1 MSSEIKEKTI
11 GRETGSDQVSMN
23 GHDVSNKGRLDVLKT
38 YKLYIDGK
46 FPRTESGRYFK
57 LNDNSGKT
65 IASICR
71 ASRKDFRD
79 AVVSSRKAQADWA
92 KRSAYNR
99 GQILYRI
106 AETLEGR
113 KVQFMSDLV
122 VAGATEEEATSEVN
136 AAIDRCIYYAGWSDK
151 YQQVFSSVNPTEG
164 SYFNFSYPEP
174 TGIVSAFAPEQ
185 SGLLGVLSIVLPV
198 IIGGNTCIILASQ
211 NHSVTAIDL
220 AEVFHASDVPGGV
233 INILTGYRNELLSHF
248 SSHMD
253 VNAVIYTAAD
263 ISEIKTLQTNSAL
276 NVKRA
281 LIWNHF
287 NWMDS
292 SSQNPYLIMDLQEI
306 KTTWHPVGI

>member
-1 MSSEIKEKTI
+1 MNPSETKTKVEVS
-11 GRETGSDQVSMN
+11 GNGKMENGSYKKD
-23 GHDVSNKGRLDVLKT
+23 GKRLDVLKT

-57 LNDNSGKT
+57 LNDSSGKI

-71 ASRKDFRD
+71 SSRKDFRD
-79 AVVSSRKAQADWA
+79 AVVSSRKAQGDWA
-92 KRSAYNR
+92 KRSAYNK

-122 VAGATEEEATSEVN
+122 LAGATEEEATVEVN
-136 AAIDRCIYYAGWSDK
+136 SAIDRCVYYAGWSDK

-164 SYFNFSYPEP
+164 NYFNFSFPEP
-174 TGIVSAFAPEQ
+174 TGVVAAFAPEQ
-185 SGLLGVLSIVLPV
+185 YGLLGLVSVILPV
-198 IIGGNTCIILASQ
+198 IIGGNSIIILAAQ
-211 NHSVTAIDL
+211 NHSVTAIDF
-220 AEVFHASDVPGGV
+220 AEVLHASDVPGGV
-233 INILTGYRNELLSHF
+233 INILTGYRSELIAHF

-253 VNAVIYTAAD
+253 VNAVIYTADDMA
-263 ISEIKTLQTNSAL
+263 EIKTLQTNSAL

-281 LIWNHF
+281 LLWNHSD
-287 NWMDS
+287 WKDS
-292 SSQNPYLIMDLQEI
+292 SSQNPYLIMDVQEI

>member
-1 MSSEIKEKTI
+1 MNSTETKTKVEVSGNGKMEGSSLKKD
-11 GRETGSDQVSMN
+11 G
-23 GHDVSNKGRLDVLKT
+23 KRLDVLKT

-57 LNDNSGKT
+57 LNDNTGKT

-79 AVVSSRKAQADWA
+79 AVVSSRKSQPDWA
-92 KRSAYNR
+92 KKSAYNH

-122 VAGATEEEATSEVN
+122 LSGSTEEEATTEVN
-136 AAIDRCIYYAGWSDK
+136 AAIDRCVYYAGWSDK
-151 YQQVFSSVNPTEG
+151 YQQVFSSVNPAEG

-174 TGIVSAFAPEQ
+174 TGIVTAFAPEQ
-185 SGLLGVLSIVLPV
+185 FGLLGLVSVILPV
-198 IIGGNTCIILASQ
+198 IIGGNTCIILAAQ
-211 NHSVTAIDL
+211 NHSVTAIDF
-220 AEVFHASDVPGGV
+220 AEVLHASDIPGGV
-233 INILTGYRNELLSHF
+233 INILTGYRNELLTHF

-253 VNAVIYTAAD
+253 VNAVVFTGNDTA
-263 ISEIKTLQTNSAL
+263 EIKTIQTNSAS

-281 LIWNHF
+281 LIWNNL
-287 NWMDS
+287 NWAEA

>member
-1 MSSEIKEKTI
+1 MSTEIKEKI
-11 GRETGSDQVSMN
+11 IHQQADPDDIKSNGYEIKKGR
-23 GHDVSNKGRLDVLKT
+23 RLDVLKT

-57 LNDNSGKT
+57 LTDKDGKI

-71 ASRKDFRD
+71 SSRKDFRD
-79 AVVSSRKAQADWA
+79 AVVSARKAQADWA

-113 KVQFMSDLV
+113 KVQFMLNIV
-122 VAGATEEEATSEVN
+122 QAGATEQEAIAEVN
-136 AAIDRCIYYAGWSDK
+136 TAIDRLVYYAGWADK
-151 YQQVFSSVNPTEG
+151 YQQLFSSVNPTEG

-174 TGIVSAFAPEQ
+174 TGVVSAFAPEQ
-185 SGLLGVLSIVLPV
+185 FGLLGLVSVLAPV
-198 IIGGNTCIILASQ
+198 IIGGNACIILAAQ
-211 NHSVTAIDL
+211 NHSATAIDL
-220 AEVFHASDVPGGV
+220 AEVIHASDVPAGV
-233 INILTGYRNELLSHF
+233 INILTGFRNELISHF

-253 VNAVIYTAAD
+253 VNAVIYAAYD
-263 ISEIKTLQTNSAL
+263 SAEIKTIQTNSAL

-281 LIWNHF
+281 MLWNQY
-287 NWMDS
+287 NWMES
-292 SSQNPYLIMDLQEI
+292 SSQHPYLIMDLQEI

>member
-1 MSSEIKEKTI
+1 MNSTETKTKVEVGGNGKMEGSSFKKD
-11 GRETGSDQVSMN
+11 G
-23 GHDVSNKGRLDVLKT
+23 KRLDVLKT

-57 LNDNSGKT
+57 LDDSTGKT

-79 AVVSSRKAQADWA
+79 AVVSSRKTQPDWA
-92 KRSAYNR
+92 KKSAYNR

-122 VAGATEEEATSEVN
+122 LAGSTEEEATAEVH
-136 AAIDRCIYYAGWSDK
+136 AAIDRCVYYAGWSDK

-174 TGIVSAFAPEQ
+174 TGVVASFAPEQ
-185 SGLLGVLSIVLPV
+185 FGLLGLVSVILPV
-198 IIGGNTCIILASQ
+198 IIGGNTCIVLAAQ
-211 NHSVTAIDL
+211 NHSVTAIDF
-220 AEVFHASDVPGGV
+220 AEVLHASDVPGGV
-233 INILTGYRNELLSHF
+233 INILTGYRNELLTHF
-248 SSHMD
+248 STHMD
-253 VNAVIYTAAD
+253 VNAVIFTGNDTA
-263 ISEIKTLQTNSAL
+263 EIKTIQTNSAS

-281 LIWNHF
+281 LIWNNL
-287 NWMDS
+287 NWAEA

>member
-1 MSSEIKEKTI
+1 MSSAETKTKI
-11 GRETGSDQVSMN
+11 NVIENEYIENGSP
-23 GHDVSNKGRLDVLKT
+23 GKNKKRLDVLKT

-46 FPRTESGRYFK
+46 FPRTESGRFFK
-57 LNDNSGKT
+57 LNDSSGKT

-79 AVVSSRKAQADWA
+79 AVVSSRKAQADWS
-92 KRSAYNR
+92 KRSAYNK

-122 VAGATEEEATSEVN
+122 LSGATEEEATIEVN
-136 AAIDRCIYYAGWSDK
+136 AAIDRCVYYAGWSDK

-164 SYFNFSYPEP
+164 NYFNFSYPEP
-174 TGIVSAFAPEQ
+174 TGVVAAFAPEQ
-185 SGLLGVLSIVLPV
+185 FGLLGLISVMLPV
-198 IIGGNTCIILASQ
+198 IIGGNSCIILAAQ
-211 NHSVTAIDL
+211 NHSVTAIDF
-220 AEVFHASDVPGGV
+220 AEALHASDVPGGV
-233 INILTGYRNELLSHF
+233 INILTGYRSELLSHF

-253 VNAVIYTAAD
+253 VNAVIYTAD
-263 ISEIKTLQTNSAL
+263 NIEEIKSLQTNSAL

-281 LIWNHF
+281 LLWNHF
-287 NWMDS
+287 DWKDA

>member
-1 MSSEIKEKTI
+1 MKTETLAKEKT
-11 GRETGSDQVSMN
+11 SMN
-23 GHDVSNKGRLDVLKT
+23 GYDETIKGRLDVLKT

-57 LNDNSGKT
+57 LIGSSGKT

-113 KVQFMSDLV
+113 KVQFMSDL
-122 VAGATEEEATSEVN
+122 ALSGATEEEATTEVN
-136 AAIDRCIYYAGWSDK
+136 IAIDRCVYYAGWADK

-174 TGIVSAFAPEQ
+174 TGVVSAFAPEQ
-185 SGLLGVLSIVLPV
+185 FGLLGLVSVILPV
-198 IIGGNTCIILASQ
+198 IIGGNSCIILAAQ
-211 NHSVTAIDL
+211 NHSVTAIDF
-220 AEVFHASDVPGGV
+220 AEALHASDVPGGV
-233 INILTGYRNELLSHF
+233 INILTGYRSELLSHF

-253 VNAVIYTAAD
+253 VNAVIYTAD
-263 ISEIKTLQTNSAL
+263 NNEEIKTLQTNSAL

-281 LIWNHF
+281 LPWNHF
-287 NWMDS
+287 DWMDT